1 MLYIR
6 STRIATL
13 LALPLCTA
21 LFLTGCN
28 KAEQAPKNPA
38 NATSSATS
46 VTASGTTA
54 TANTGAIN
62 YVQESAEQA
71 TKARVKMMKAWGGSL
86 KTLGGMLKN
95 PSTFNADTVKAETAK
110 LNTDPWVHFAPGTK
124 ADRAMSVIWDKPDQ
138 FQAEVNK
145 YKTAVT
151 SLNAAAQTATS
162 VDSIKA
168 PFGEVGASCK
178 SCHTA
183 FRAEE

>member
-6 STRIATL
+6 STRIASW

-86 KTLGGMLKN
+86 KTLGGMLKD
-95 PSTFNADTVKAETAK
+95 PSTFNADTVR
-110 LNTDPWVHFAPGTK
+110 LRRQN
-124 ADRAMSVIWDKPDQ
+124 
-138 FQAEVNK
+138 
-145 YKTAVT
+145 
-151 SLNAAAQTATS
+151 
-162 VDSIKA
+162 
-168 PFGEVGASCK
+168 
-178 SCHTA
+178 
-183 FRAEE
+183 

>member
-1 MLYIR
+1 
-6 STRIATL
+6 
-13 LALPLCTA
+13 
-21 LFLTGCN
+21 
-28 KAEQAPKNPA
+28 
-38 NATSSATS
+38 
-46 VTASGTTA
+46 
-54 TANTGAIN
+54 
-62 YVQESAEQA
+62 
-71 TKARVKMMKAWGGSL
+71 
-86 KTLGGMLKN
+86 
-95 PSTFNADTVKAETAK
+95 
-110 LNTDPWVHFAPGTK
+110 
-124 ADRAMSVIWDKPDQ
+124 MSVIWDKPDQ